1 MAANPE
7 RKFYL
12 KQFKAIS
19 NAISTYEDLHI
30 LIDHFVEGLCRT
42 FKFKASSIMLHDE
55 REKQLFHVSS
65 YGISDEYINKG
76 TVCYNEKHSAFFK
89 GEPVFIDDL
98 KTDPQVQY
106 PEAALQEGITAMAS
120 FPIKC
125 RNVIVGILRIYHSE
139 KILLHEDDVE
149 SILLLC
155 LHLGLV
161 IENNGLKNFL
171 DLVKGAMSN
180 LPLRMLEGLMNE

>member
-1 MAANPE
+1 MAVDPE

-30 LIDHFVEGLCRT
+30 LIDHVVEGLCRT
-42 FKFKASSIMLHDE
+42 FKFKASSIMLYDE

-65 YGISDEYINKG
+65 YGISDDYINKG
-76 TVCYNEKHSAFFK
+76 TVFYDEKYSAFVK

-98 KTDPQVQY
+98 KTDPRVQY
-106 PEAALQEGITAMAS
+106 PEAAMREGIAALAS

-125 RNVIVGILRIYHSE
+125 RNVIVGVFRIYHSE
-139 KILLHEDDVE
+139 KILLHKDDIE

-171 DLVKGAMSN
+171 DMVKTAMAN
-180 LPLRMLEGLMNE
+180 LPLRLLKGL